1 MKQLSNNER
10 RDWAQLL
17 YTRYDMN
24 AREVALQTGASESE
38 LRKWIKDGNWDGLRR
53 SLLTSREEQ
62 LKNLYDILA
71 ALTAQVKLNTEH
83 PNPKDADLIIKYT
96 AAIKNLET
104 EIGVGEIIDV
114 VKPFLVWLMKKD
126 LELAKK
132 LTIYFDQYIQEK
144 LRTF

>member
-1 MKQLSNNER
+1 MKQLSSNER
-10 RDWAQLL
+10 REWAQLL

-24 AREVALQTGASESE
+24 AREVALQTGATEADV
-38 LRKWIKDGNWDGLRR
+38 RRWIKDGNWDGLRR

-71 ALTAQVKLNTEH
+71 AITAQAKQNSDN

-104 EIGVGEIIDV
+104 DIGVGEIIDV
-114 VKPFLVWLMKKD
+114 IKPFVVWLMKKD
-126 LELAKK
+126 LEIAKK
-132 LTIYFDQYIQEK
+132 LTGYFDQYIKEK
-144 LRTF
+144 LKTF

>member
-1 MKQLSNNER
+1 MKDLSSNER
-10 RDWAQLL
+10 REWAQLL

-24 AREVALQTGASESE
+24 AKEVALQTGAAEADV
-38 LRKWIKDGNWDGLRR
+38 RKWIKAGNWDGLRR

-71 ALTAQVKLNTEH
+71 SLTAQVKQNTEN

-104 EIGVGEIIDV
+104 DIGIGEIIDV
-114 VKPFLVWLMKKD
+114 IKPFAIWLMKKD

-132 LTIYFDQYIQEK
+132 LTAYFDTYIKEK
-144 LRTF
+144 LKPF